1 MISFNEIRTFTG
13 TIGFSVSVDGT
24 GGQTLFS
31 NLTTDPGRS
40 ESEARE
46 GETAEAP
53 EASLGLEG
61 SHILTRLEIDPVLF
75 LLFSSSS
82 DGTVA
87 RGSSVCVEVVRQPRG
102 LARTTS
108 REE

>member
-1 MISFNEIRTFTG
+1 MKEIFTG

-75 LLFSSSS
+75 LLFSSSRMVS
-82 DGTVA
+82 STSSSSSLLQGSKDSA
-87 RGSSVCVEVVRQPRG
+87 RA
-102 LARTTS
+102 LL
-108 REE
+108 

>member
-1 MISFNEIRTFTG
+1 MKIFNEIRTFTG

-75 LLFSSSS
+75 LLFSSSMMVS
-82 DGTVA
+82 STSSSSSLLQGSKDSA
-87 RGSSVCVEVVRQPRG
+87 RA
-102 LARTTS
+102 LL
-108 REE
+108 